1 MTSSFEKSPRNWVVI
16 SQLWNHRAT
25 FSALPNTAALF
36 ATTMALTNEEDD
48 FDGGMV
54 KATSSNATMASAG

>member
-1 MTSSFEKSPRNWVVI
+1 MNMTN
-16 SQLWNHRAT
+16 NHRAL
-25 FSALPNTAALF
+25 SALPNTAALF

-54 KATSSNATMASAG
+54 KATGSASRPQEI